1 MYIIKR
7 GQTTVDYIYIT
18 PLHIIGKKL
27 PLNRSVRYLYKDNS
41 LQLRSVRLWKLLLV
55 GGRRWC
61 RRELGEQILLNG
73 FTSLLH
79 SSGYEIGPINR
90 SV

>member
-41 LQLRSVRLWKLLLV
+41 LQLRSVRL
-55 GGRRWC
+55 
-61 RRELGEQILLNG
+61 
-73 FTSLLH
+73 
-79 SSGYEIGPINR
+79 
-90 SV
+90 